1 MKELIDILVNSQAPW
16 MVLSGFLIVFIIK
29 LQNDRTLEL
38 CTAVSRLVL
47 LYEQHDKQAAAIH
60 TETEYIKEWCIS
72 RTGDSACAP
81 KP

>member
-1 MKELIDILVNSQAPW
+1 MEQIIDALANSQAPW
-16 MVLSGFLIVFIIK
+16 MVLSGFLVVFIIK

-60 TETEYIKEWCIS
+60 DETEYIKEWCIA
-72 RTGDSACAP
+72 RTGDNNC
-81 KP
+81 KPRE